1 MSSSAD
7 LPATL
12 DSWQPGRRSTHE
24 SIFPLPVRHCES
36 VSAYWVTGL
45 QQLFDWTDA
54 VAEMRSFALQPA
66 PLITAAVIV
75 VKIGGSVLVIADSF
89 VWLGAGALGVFTLQA
104 RLIAYPFWRK
114 RVWRKRGAERNTL
127 LIGFC
132 EHIGLI
138 AGLVLAAMVAA
149 LRLGL

>member
-1 MSSSAD
+1 
-7 LPATL
+7 L
-12 DSWQPGRRSTHE
+12 DSWQPGCRSTHE
-24 SIFPLPVRHCES
+24 SIFPLPVLTA
-36 VSAYWVTGL
+36 AYWVTGL
-45 QQLFDWTDA
+45 QQLFGWTDA
-54 VAEMRSFALQPA
+54 VAEMRSFALRPA

-104 RLIAYPFWRK
+104 MLIAYPF
-114 RVWRKRGAERNTL
+114 WRKRGAERNTL

-132 EHIGLI
+132 EHVGLI
-138 AGLVLAAMVAA
+138 AGLVLTAMVAA

>member
-1 MSSSAD
+1 
-7 LPATL
+7 
-12 DSWQPGRRSTHE
+12 
-24 SIFPLPVRHCES
+24 
-36 VSAYWVTGL
+36 
-45 QQLFDWTDA
+45 
-54 VAEMRSFALQPA
+54 MRSLALRPA

-89 VWLGAGALGVFTLQA
+89 VWLGAEALGVCKLA
-104 RLIAYPFWRK
+104 AMLIGYPF
-114 RVWRKRGAERNTL
+114 WRKRGAERNTL